1 MARKKLRCYIY
12 TRVSTEL
19 QIDGY
24 SLEAQKERLKREA
37 KHRGMQIVGEY
48 SDEGKSGK
56 NINGRPEFKQM
67 LADIKSS
74 KDDVDYVLVF
84 KLSRFG
90 RNAADTLNSLQY
102 MEDYGVNL
110 LCVEDGIDSAGAAG
124 KLIISVLAS
133 VAEIERSNIQEQT
146 MAGRKQ
152 KARDGKWNGGFA
164 PYGYKLVDK
173 EGEKAKVLVINE
185 EEAELVKLIYKLYL
199 QGMGLSR
206 VAKWLN
212 DNGYTKKIRQNGS
225 VSLISS
231 AFVKGVLDNPVYGGF
246 IAYGRRK
253 NEKIDGT
260 RDEYHVVK
268 QDKDSYK
275 LYEGQHDAIID
286 RETWFRVQAKRELN
300 AFKREKVHSKEHE
313 HMVSALLKCPVCGAS
328 MYGVVDRKKKKNSDE
343 YYPDIWYYTCK
354 NRKLVSGHLC
364 DYKKHVRQDEL
375 NVEVIQLVKYVF
387 GGENDMKDQIL
398 QKLDSDDS
406 LRELLAEKER
416 LTKEREKLSSK
427 KSKLMRRI
435 ADLDID
441 DKLYDD
447 LMKTYRESVNEVNEQ
462 INIMENQLYQNDLA
476 IENAEGENLS
486 TEVYKRI
493 IDEMLDNIDDM
504 NDADKKTLM
513 NLLIEKIEIYPEKQ
527 KDGRWIK
534 SVQFKIPLNIDG
546 KAVDT
551 LFFDD
556 EEDTEN
562 SLPTGKHVETVVLLG
577 NRNAKPDTRVKLSVD
592 TEELQR
598 VKNGEKI

>member
-1 MARKKLRCYIY
+1 MQ
-12 TRVSTEL
+12 V
-19 QIDGY
+19 DGY
-24 SLEAQKERLKREA
+24 SLEAQKERLRSEA
-37 KHRGMQIVGEY
+37 KHRGMKIVGEY

-56 NINGRPEFKQM
+56 NVSGRPEFKRMMQ
-67 LADIKSS
+67 DIKSG
-74 KDDVDYVLVF
+74 KDDVQVVLVF

-90 RNAADTLNSLQY
+90 RNAADTLNSLQF

-133 VAEIERSNIQEQT
+133 VAEIERSNISEQT
-146 MAGRKQ
+146 MAGRQQ

-164 PYGYKLVDK
+164 PYGYQLVNK
-173 EGEKAKVLVINE
+173 EGEKAKVLVVNE
-185 EEAELVKLIYKLYL
+185 EEAELVRLIYKLYL

-300 AFKREKVHSKEHE
+300 AFKREKTHSKEHE

-328 MYGVVDRKKKKNSDE
+328 MYGVVNRKKKNSDE
-343 YYPDIWYYTCK
+343 FYTDMWYYTCK

-364 DYKKHVRQDEL
+364 NYKKHVRQDEL
-375 NVEVIQLVKYVF
+375 NAEVIALVKYVF

-398 QKLDSDDS
+398 KKLDSDDS
-406 LRELLAEKER
+406 VKELQEEKTRLEKEKNS
-416 LTKEREKLSSK
+416 LVSK
-427 KSKLMRRI
+427 KKKQLRRI
-435 ADLDID
+435 NDLDID
-441 DKLYDD
+441 DEFYDD
-447 LMKTYRESVNEVNEQ
+447 LMKTYKDGLYEINEQ
-462 INIMENQLYQNDLA
+462 ITVIDNNLYQNELA
-476 IENAEGENLS
+476 IQNAQGENLS
-486 TEVYKRI
+486 VEVYKRI
-493 IDEMLDNIDDM
+493 IDEMIDNIDDM
-504 NDADKKTLM
+504 TDADKKMLM

-527 KDGRWIK
+527 PDGRWIK

-551 LFFDD
+551 LYFDD
-556 EEDTEN
+556 DEDDTEGDEN
-562 SLPTGKHVETVVLLG
+562 SLRQKMHVETVCLL
-577 NRNAKPDTRVKLSVD
+577 TRKA
-592 TEELQR
+592 Q
-598 VKNGEKI
+598 

>member
-1 MARKKLRCYIY
+1 MYI
-12 TRVSTEL
+12 
-19 QIDGY
+19 
-24 SLEAQKERLKREA
+24 
-37 KHRGMQIVGEY
+37 HR
-48 SDEGKSGK
+48 
-56 NINGRPEFKQM
+56 
-67 LADIKSS
+67 A
-74 KDDVDYVLVF
+74 
-84 KLSRFG
+84 
-90 RNAADTLNSLQY
+90 
-102 MEDYGVNL
+102 
-110 LCVEDGIDSAGAAG
+110 
-124 KLIISVLAS
+124 
-133 VAEIERSNIQEQT
+133 
-146 MAGRKQ
+146 
-152 KARDGKWNGGFA
+152 
-164 PYGYKLVDK
+164 
-173 EGEKAKVLVINE
+173 
-185 EEAELVKLIYKLYL
+185 
-199 QGMGLSR
+199 
-206 VAKWLN
+206 
-212 DNGYTKKIRQNGS
+212 
-225 VSLISS
+225 
-231 AFVKGVLDNPVYGGF
+231 
-246 IAYGRRK
+246 
-253 NEKIDGT
+253 
-260 RDEYHVVK
+260 
-268 QDKDSYK
+268 
-275 LYEGQHDAIID
+275 
-286 RETWFRVQAKRELN
+286 
-300 AFKREKVHSKEHE
+300 
-313 HMVSALLKCPVCGAS
+313 
-328 MYGVVDRKKKKNSDE
+328 
-343 YYPDIWYYTCK
+343 
-354 NRKLVSGHLC
+354 
-364 DYKKHVRQDEL
+364 KHVRQDEL

-562 SLPTGKHVETVVLLG
+562 SLPTGKHVDAQSGAEKDRPQSDDG
-577 NRNAKPDTRVKLSVD
+577 RSRAGPDFNGPEGKQRQYFRRGPKSVSSS
-592 TEELQR
+592 QR
-598 VKNGEKI
+598 AVQQNEASAY

>member
-1 MARKKLRCYIY
+1 MARKRQNCYIY
-12 TRVSTEL
+12 TRVSTEM
-19 QIDGY
+19 QVDGY
-24 SLEAQKERLKREA
+24 SLEAQKERLRSEA
-37 KHRGMQIVGEY
+37 KHRGMKIVGEY

-56 NINGRPEFKQM
+56 NVSGRPEFKRMMQ
-67 LADIKSS
+67 DIKSG
-74 KDDVDYVLVF
+74 KDDVQVVCVF

-90 RNAADTLNSLQY
+90 RNAADTLNSLQF

-133 VAEIERSNIQEQT
+133 VAEIERSNISEQT
-146 MAGRKQ
+146 MAGRRQ

-164 PYGYKLVDK
+164 PYGYQLVNK
-173 EGEKAKVLVINE
+173 EGEKTKVLVINE
-185 EEAELVKLIYKLYL
+185 EEAELVRLIYKLYL
-199 QGMGLSR
+199 QNMGLSR
-206 VAKWLN
+206 VANWLN

-225 VSLISS
+225 VQFISP
-231 AFVKGVLDNPVYGGF
+231 AFVKGVLDNPVYAGF

-268 QDKDSYK
+268 QNKDSYK

-313 HMVSALLKCPVCGAS
+313 HMISALLKCPECGAP
-328 MYGVVDRKKKKNSDE
+328 MYGVVDRKRKKNSDE
-343 YYPDIWYYTCK
+343 YYPEIWYYRCK
-354 NRKLVSGHLC
+354 NRKVVSGHLC
-364 DYKKHVRQDEL
+364 DYTKHVRQDEI
-375 NVEVIQLVKYVF
+375 NAEVIQLVKYVF

-398 QKLDSDDS
+398 KKLDSDDS
-406 LRELLAEKER
+406 LNELMAEKER
-416 LTKEREKLSSK
+416 LTKEKSKLSSK

-441 DKLYDD
+441 DELYDD
-447 LMKTYRESVNEVNEQ
+447 LMETYRGSVNEVNEQ
-462 INIMENQLYQNDLA
+462 INAIENQIYQNELA
-476 IENAEGENLS
+476 IENAQGENLS
-486 TEVYKRI
+486 VEVYKRI

-504 NDADKKTLM
+504 NDADKKMLM

-527 KDGRWIK
+527 KDGRWVK

-551 LFFDD
+551 MYFDD
-556 EEDTEN
+556 EEGDEDSASLERHDETICLLSKEN
-562 SLPTGKHVETVVLLG
+562 
-577 NRNAKPDTRVKLSVD
+577 R
-592 TEELQR
+592 
-598 VKNGEKI
+598 

>member
-1 MARKKLRCYIY
+1 
-12 TRVSTEL
+12 
-19 QIDGY
+19 
-24 SLEAQKERLKREA
+24 
-37 KHRGMQIVGEY
+37 
-48 SDEGKSGK
+48 
-56 NINGRPEFKQM
+56 
-67 LADIKSS
+67 
-74 KDDVDYVLVF
+74 
-84 KLSRFG
+84 
-90 RNAADTLNSLQY
+90 
-102 MEDYGVNL
+102 
-110 LCVEDGIDSAGAAG
+110 
-124 KLIISVLAS
+124 
-133 VAEIERSNIQEQT
+133 
-146 MAGRKQ
+146 
-152 KARDGKWNGGFA
+152 
-164 PYGYKLVDK
+164 
-173 EGEKAKVLVINE
+173 
-185 EEAELVKLIYKLYL
+185 
-199 QGMGLSR
+199 
-206 VAKWLN
+206 
-212 DNGYTKKIRQNGS
+212 
-225 VSLISS
+225 
-231 AFVKGVLDNPVYGGF
+231 
-246 IAYGRRK
+246 
-253 NEKIDGT
+253 
-260 RDEYHVVK
+260 
-268 QDKDSYK
+268 
-275 LYEGQHDAIID
+275 
-286 RETWFRVQAKRELN
+286 
-300 AFKREKVHSKEHE
+300 
-313 HMVSALLKCPVCGAS
+313 MVSALLKCPVCGAS

-562 SLPTGKHVETVVLLG
+562 SLPTGKHVETVVLLSQQ
-577 NRNAKPDTRVKLSVD
+577 KPDDHIEIDLDLDELDATSAELKATYQEIKDYVLKEFGLKVSSLYISQVKRKCGIEVGENYNLPKSENARVPQCPK
-592 TEELQR
+592 
-598 VKNGEKI
+598 EKEDAIKVALKYFAMI

>member
-110 LCVEDGIDSAGAAG
+110 LCVEDNIDSAGAAG

-164 PYGYKLVDK
+164 PYGYKLVAKD
-173 EGEKAKVLVINE
+173 GEKSKVLEIDDT
-185 EEAELVKLIYKLYL
+185 EAELIRLIYKKFLE
-199 QGMGLSR
+199 GMGIGN

-212 DNGYTKKIRQNGS
+212 ENGYTKKIRQNGS
-225 VSLISS
+225 VSLISA
-231 AFVKGVLDNPVYGGF
+231 AFVKGVLDNPVYAGK

-253 NEKIDGT
+253 TEKIEGT
-260 RDEYHVVK
+260 RNEFHVVK
-268 QDKDSYK
+268 QDRDSYK
-275 LYEGQHDAIID
+275 LYQGQHEAIID
-286 RETWFRVQAKRELN
+286 EDTWYRAQAKRMKN
-300 AFKREKVHSKEHE
+300 AFKREKTHSLEHE
-313 HMVSALLKCPVCGAS
+313 HILSGLVKCPKCGAS
-328 MYGVVDRKKKKNSDE
+328 MYGVVNRKKKKGSDE
-343 YYPDIWYYTCK
+343 FYTDMWYYLCK
-354 NRKLVSGHLC
+354 NRKMVSGHLC
-364 DYKKHVRQDEL
+364 DYKKHIRQEEL
-375 NVEVIQLVKYVF
+375 NTEVLQLIQFVF
-387 GGENDMKDQIL
+387 GGENDLKKHML
-398 QKLDSDDS
+398 QRLESEDVMS
-406 LRELLAEKER
+406 ELLEEKER
-416 LTKEREKLSSK
+416 LAKEKDKLESK
-427 KSKLMRRI
+427 KSKLLRRI
-435 ADLDID
+435 AELDID

-562 SLPTGKHVETVVLLG
+562 SLSTGKHVETVCLLS
-577 NRNAKPDTRVKLSVD
+577 KKCPV
-592 TEELQR
+592 
-598 VKNGEKI
+598 

>member
-1 MARKKLRCYIY
+1 MQ
-12 TRVSTEL
+12 V
-19 QIDGY
+19 DGY
-24 SLEAQKERLKREA
+24 SLEAQKERLRSEA
-37 KHRGMQIVGEY
+37 KHRGMKIAGEY

-56 NINGRPEFKQM
+56 NITGRPEFKKM
-67 LADIKSS
+67 LSDIKTG
-74 KDDVDYVLVF
+74 KDDVQVVLVF

-90 RNAADTLNSLQY
+90 RNTSDTLNALQY
-102 MEDYGVNL
+102 LEDYGVSL
-110 LCVEDGIDSAGAAG
+110 VCVEDGIDSSGPAG
-124 KLIISVLAS
+124 KLMISVLAA
-133 VAEIERSNIQEQT
+133 VAEIERDNIHVQT
-146 MAGRKQ
+146 MEGRKQ

-185 EEAELVKLIYKLYL
+185 EEAELVRLIYKLYL

-275 LYEGQHDAIID
+275 LYEGQHEAIID

-328 MYGVVDRKKKKNSDE
+328 MYGVVNRKKKKNSDE
-343 YYPDIWYYTCK
+343 FYTDMWYYTCK

-364 DYKKHVRQDEL
+364 NYKKHVRQDEL
-375 NVEVIQLVKYVF
+375 NAEVIALVKYVF

-398 QKLDSDDS
+398 KKLDSDDS
-406 LRELLAEKER
+406 VNELLAEKER
-416 LTKEREKLSSK
+416 LTKENAKLSSK

-441 DKLYDD
+441 DELYDD
-447 LMKTYRESVNEVNEQ
+447 LMGTYRESVNEVNEQ
-462 INIMENQLYQNDLA
+462 INTVENQIYQNELA
-476 IENAEGENLS
+476 IQNAQGENLS
-486 TEVYKRI
+486 VEVYKRI
-493 IDEMLDNIDDM
+493 IDEMIDNIDDM
-504 NDADKKTLM
+504 TDADKKMLM
-513 NLLIEKIEIYPEKQ
+513 NLLIEKIEIYTEKQ

-551 LFFDD
+551 LYFDD
-556 EEDTEN
+556 DKDTEGDEDY
-562 SLPTGKHVETVVLLG
+562 LPLSKTLECVVLMS
-577 NRNAKPDTRVKLSVD
+577 R
-592 TEELQR
+592 
-598 VKNGEKI
+598 EK

>member
-185 EEAELVKLIYKLYL
+185 EEAELVRLIYKLYL

-328 MYGVVDRKKKKNSDE
+328 MYGVVNRKKKKNSDE
-343 YYPDIWYYTCK
+343 FYTDMWYYTCK

-364 DYKKHVRQDEL
+364 NYKKHVRQDEL
-375 NVEVIQLVKYVF
+375 NAEVIALVKYVF

-398 QKLDSDDS
+398 KRLDSDDS
-406 LRELLAEKER
+406 VKELLEEKTRLEKEKNS
-416 LTKEREKLSSK
+416 LVSK
-427 KSKLMRRI
+427 KTKQLRRI
-435 ADLDID
+435 NDLDID
-441 DKLYDD
+441 DEFYDD
-447 LMKTYRESVNEVNEQ
+447 LMKTYKDGLYEINEQ
-462 INIMENQLYQNDLA
+462 ITVIDNNLYQNELA
-476 IENAEGENLS
+476 IQNAQGENLS
-486 TEVYKRI
+486 VEVYKRI
-493 IDEMLDNIDDM
+493 IDEMIDNIDDM
-504 NDADKKTLM
+504 TDADKKMLM
-513 NLLIEKIEIYPEKQ
+513 NLLIEKIEIYTEKQ

-551 LFFDD
+551 LYFDD
-556 EEDTEN
+556 DEDDTEGDEN
-562 SLPTGKHVETVVLLG
+562 SLRQSRHDETVCLLS
-577 NRNAKPDTRVKLSVD
+577 RKDK
-592 TEELQR
+592 
-598 VKNGEKI
+598 